1 MLCDSVYFLVYPY
14 KKINV
19 WAFWVFFVDFYN
31 YAIFPIIFLNCATL
45 SFVLVV
51 WRKKQTLCL
60 KGKYD
65 QPVGW
70 FETIKSVLLLPRVAF
85 HTRN

>member
-31 YAIFPIIFLNCATL
+31 YAIFPIIFSNCFL
-45 SFVLVV
+45 LCDEKNKLCV
-51 WRKKQTLCL
+51 WRENMINLRAGL
-60 KGKYD
+60 R
-65 QPVGW
+65 P
-70 FETIKSVLLLPRVAF
+70 
-85 HTRN
+85 